1 MGMSNNFL
9 SQEEINALLSGESL
23 DTEDNSAL
31 SSADTNLEDTIT
43 DTDKDLLGEIG
54 NISMGSASTA
64 LYQLINQQVNITTPV
79 VSVTTLKEIKAGFE
93 TPNIVLDIEY
103 IAGIVGRNILIIKT
117 YDGLVISNL
126 MMGGDGNVTD
136 VHELSELEISAVSEA
151 MNQMIGSAATSMAT
165 MFGRKVDISP
175 PNARVVTDS
184 SEPLST
190 AIPEDQ
196 PIVKVSFKMT
206 IGDIVDSNIMQIFPI
221 ETAKNIVAIMT
232 GEDKAEEAP
241 APQPEPELPKEE
253 PIVNKEINA
262 EPEMQQPQMQYSEP
276 QMQPQQ
282 QPQQQYAPQP
292 QMQQQ
297 YGMQQ
302 PMYGYGQ
309 PQMQQYGMQ
318 QPQMYGGQPQQYAQ
332 PVEVHQAA
340 FEPLTPQSSVPPIKN
355 IDLIMDVPLDISV
368 VLGRTKKSIQDILN
382 LGAGSLIELDKLAE
396 EPVEILVN
404 GKQIALG
411 EVVVVDENFGVR
423 ITSIVSDAER
433 LKSLKK

>member
-9 SQEEINALLSGESL
+9 SQEEINALLSGEST
-23 DTEDNSAL
+23 DSEDSNVSSSGSENMEDAITE
-31 SSADTNLEDTIT
+31 
-43 DTDKDLLGEIG
+43 TDKDLLGEIG

-79 VSVTTLKEIKAGFE
+79 VSVTTLKEIKEGFE

-126 MMGGDGNVTD
+126 MMGGDGKVTD

-175 PNARVVTDS
+175 PTSKVVTDDLVPIS
-184 SEPLST
+184 DS
-190 AIPEDQ
+190 IPEDQ

-232 GEDKAEEAP
+232 GEDSGNKNDEQ
-241 APQPEPELPKEE
+241 QPEKPKEE
-253 PIVNKEINA
+253 PIVNKEIHTQPEPQMQQNA
-262 EPEMQQPQMQYSEP
+262 PESQIQYEQPQMQ
-276 QMQPQQ
+276 MQ
-282 QPQQQYAPQP
+282 QQQYAPQQ
-292 QMQQQ
+292 QMQ
-297 YGMQQ
+297 
-302 PMYGYGQ
+302 GYGQ
-309 PQMQQYGMQ
+309 PQMQSYMQ
-318 QPQMYGGQPQQYAQ
+318 QPQMYGGGQVQQYAQ

-340 FEPLTPQSSVPPIKN
+340 FEPLTPQNSVPPIKN

-423 ITSIVSDAER
+423 ITSIVSNVER
-433 LKSLKK
+433 LKSLK

>member
-9 SQEEINALLSGESL
+9 SQEEINALLSGEST
-23 DTEDNSAL
+23 DSEDSNVS
-31 SSADTNLEDTIT
+31 SSASENMEDAIT
-43 DTDKDLLGEIG
+43 ETDKDLLGEIG

-79 VSVTTLKEIKAGFE
+79 VSVTTLKEIKEGFE

-126 MMGGDGNVTD
+126 MMGGDGKVTD

-175 PNARVVTDS
+175 PTSKVVTDDLVPIS
-184 SEPLST
+184 DS
-190 AIPEDQ
+190 IPEDQ

-232 GEDKAEEAP
+232 GEDSGDKNDEQ
-241 APQPEPELPKEE
+241 QPEKPKEE
-253 PIVNKEINA
+253 PIVNKEIHTQPEPQMQQNA
-262 EPEMQQPQMQYSEP
+262 PEPQIQYEQPQMQ
-276 QMQPQQ
+276 MQ
-282 QPQQQYAPQP
+282 QQQYAPQQ
-292 QMQQQ
+292 QMQ
-297 YGMQQ
+297 
-302 PMYGYGQ
+302 GYGQ
-309 PQMQQYGMQ
+309 PQMQSYMQ
-318 QPQMYGGQPQQYAQ
+318 QPQMYGGGQVQQYAQ

-340 FEPLTPQSSVPPIKN
+340 FEPLTPQNSVPPIKN

-411 EVVVVDENFGVR
+411 EVVVDENFGVR
-423 ITSIVSDAER
+423 ITSIVSNVER
-433 LKSLKK
+433 LKSLK

>member
-9 SQEEINALLSGESL
+9 SQEEINALLSGEST
-23 DTEDNSAL
+23 DSEDNNV
-31 SSADTNLEDTIT
+31 SSEVNEDMEDAIT
-43 DTDKDLLGEIG
+43 ETDKDLLGEIG

-79 VSVTTLKEIKAGFE
+79 VSVTTLKEIKEGFE

-126 MMGGDGNVTD
+126 MMGGDGKVTD

-175 PNARVVTDS
+175 PTSKVVTDDLVPIS
-184 SEPLST
+184 DS
-190 AIPEDQ
+190 IPEDQ

-232 GEDKAEEAP
+232 GEDSGDKNDEQ
-241 APQPEPELPKEE
+241 QPEKPKEE
-253 PIVNKEINA
+253 PIVNKEIHTQ
-262 EPEMQQPQMQYSEP
+262 PEPQMQQNVSEP
-276 QMQPQQ
+276 QMQYEQPQMQ
-282 QPQQQYAPQP
+282 MQQQQYAPQQ
-292 QMQQQ
+292 QMQ
-297 YGMQQ
+297 
-302 PMYGYGQ
+302 GYGQ
-309 PQMQQYGMQ
+309 PQMQSYMQ
-318 QPQMYGGQPQQYAQ
+318 QPQMYGGGQVQQYAQ

-340 FEPLTPQSSVPPIKN
+340 FEPLTPQNSVPPIKN

-423 ITSIVSDAER
+423 ITSIVSNVER
-433 LKSLKK
+433 LKSLK

>member
-9 SQEEINALLSGESL
+9 SQEEINALLSGEST
-23 DTEDNSAL
+23 DSEDSNVS
-31 SSADTNLEDTIT
+31 SSASENMEDAIT
-43 DTDKDLLGEIG
+43 ETDKDLLGEIG

-79 VSVTTLKEIKAGFE
+79 VSVTTLKEIKEGFE

-126 MMGGDGNVTD
+126 MMGGDGKVTD

-175 PNARVVTDS
+175 PTSKVVTDDLVPIS
-184 SEPLST
+184 DS
-190 AIPEDQ
+190 IPEDQ

-232 GEDKAEEAP
+232 GEDSGDKTDEQ
-241 APQPEPELPKEE
+241 QPEKPKEE
-253 PIVNKEINA
+253 PIVNKEIHTQP
-262 EPEMQQPQMQYSEP
+262 EPQIQQTVSEQQMQ
-276 QMQPQQ
+276 MQ
-282 QPQQQYAPQP
+282 QQQYAPQQ
-292 QMQQQ
+292 QMQ
-297 YGMQQ
+297 
-302 PMYGYGQ
+302 GYGQ
-309 PQMQQYGMQ
+309 PQMQSYMQ
-318 QPQMYGGQPQQYAQ
+318 QPQMYGGGQVQQYAQ

-340 FEPLTPQSSVPPIKN
+340 FEPLTPQNSVPPIKN

-423 ITSIVSDAER
+423 ITSIVSNVER
-433 LKSLKK
+433 LKSLK

>member
-9 SQEEINALLSGESL
+9 SQEEINALLSGEST
-23 DTEDNSAL
+23 DSEDNNV
-31 SSADTNLEDTIT
+31 SSDVNEDMEDAIT
-43 DTDKDLLGEIG
+43 ETDKDLLGEIG

-79 VSVTTLKEIKAGFE
+79 VSVTTLKEIKEGFE

-126 MMGGDGNVTD
+126 MMGGDGKVTD

-175 PNARVVTDS
+175 PTSKVVTDDLVPIS
-184 SEPLST
+184 DS
-190 AIPEDQ
+190 IPEDQ

-232 GEDKAEEAP
+232 GEDSSDDTKES
-241 APQPEPELPKEE
+241 QPEKPKEE
-253 PIVNKEINA
+253 PIVNKEIHTQ
-262 EPEMQQPQMQYSEP
+262 PEQQMQQNVSEP
-276 QMQPQQ
+276 QMQYEQPQMQ
-282 QPQQQYAPQP
+282 MQQQQYAPQQ
-292 QMQQQ
+292 QMQ
-297 YGMQQ
+297 
-302 PMYGYGQ
+302 GYGQ
-309 PQMQQYGMQ
+309 PQMQSYMQ
-318 QPQMYGGQPQQYAQ
+318 QPQMYGGGQVQQYAQ

-340 FEPLTPQSSVPPIKN
+340 FEPLTPQNSVPPIKN

-423 ITSIVSDAER
+423 ITSIVSNVER
-433 LKSLKK
+433 LKSLK

>member
-23 DTEDNSAL
+23 DTEDNSTL
-31 SSADTNLEDTIT
+31 SNGDTNLDDAIT

-79 VSVTTLKEIKAGFE
+79 VSVTTLKEIKAGFQ

-126 MMGGDGNVTD
+126 MMGGDGNITD

-175 PNARVVTDS
+175 PNAKVVTDS
-184 SEPLST
+184 SEPIST

-253 PIVNKEINA
+253 PMVNKEINA

-276 QMQPQQ
+276 QMMQP
-282 QPQQQYAPQP
+282 QQYAPQP
-292 QMQQQ
+292 Q
-297 YGMQQ
+297 MQQ

-309 PQMQQYGMQ
+309 PQMQPQYMQ

-340 FEPLTPQSSVPPIKN
+340 FEPLTEQSSVPPIKN

-423 ITSIVSDAER
+423 ITSIVSNAER
-433 LKSLKK
+433 LISLKK

>member
-9 SQEEINALLSGESL
+9 SQEEINALLSGEST
-23 DTEDNSAL
+23 DSEDSNVSSSYSENMEDAITE
-31 SSADTNLEDTIT
+31 
-43 DTDKDLLGEIG
+43 TDKDLLGEIG

-79 VSVTTLKEIKAGFE
+79 VSVTTLKEIKEGFE

-126 MMGGDGNVTD
+126 MMGGDGKVTD

-175 PNARVVTDS
+175 PTSKVVTDDLVPIS
-184 SEPLST
+184 DS
-190 AIPEDQ
+190 IPEDQ

-232 GEDKAEEAP
+232 GEDSANKTSES
-241 APQPEPELPKEE
+241 QPEKPKEE
-253 PIVNKEINA
+253 PIVNKEIHTQ
-262 EPEMQQPQMQYSEP
+262 PEPQMQQNVSEP
-276 QMQPQQ
+276 QMQ
-282 QPQQQYAPQP
+282 YEQP
-292 QMQQQ
+292 QMQMQQQQ
-297 YGMQQ
+297 YVPQQQMQ
-302 PMYGYGQ
+302 GYGQ
-309 PQMQQYGMQ
+309 PQMQSYMQ
-318 QPQMYGGQPQQYAQ
+318 QPQMYGGGQVQQYAQ

-340 FEPLTPQSSVPPIKN
+340 FEPLTPQNSVPPIKN

-423 ITSIVSDAER
+423 ITSIYITIDN
-433 LKSLKK
+433 

>member
-282 QPQQQYAPQP
+282 YAPQP
-292 QMQQQ
+292 Q
-297 YGMQQ
+297 MQQ

-309 PQMQQYGMQ
+309 PQMQQQYMQ
-318 QPQMYGGQPQQYAQ
+318 QPQMYGGQPQQYVQ
-332 PVEVHQAA
+332 PEVHQAA
-340 FEPLTPQSSVPPIKN
+340 FEPLTEQSSVPPIKN

-423 ITSIVSDAER
+423 ITSIVSNAER